1 MKNKNIKLT
10 QDQKFQ
16 MQQIF
21 DAMEAL
27 RKDKDFMKKL
37 KDVNS
42 YEDFDDTNDDEI
54 ELLQFCE
61 NILDTAKPKVDV
73 QVKKKWWHFWNTNPL
88 VRNGDDVV
96 VSKTGYIH
104 ESGGCLVM
112 LMNTEFGQRI
122 VALLGSRNTHT
133 RFPEAVELVK
143 N

>member
-16 MQQIF
+16 MNQIF

-61 NILDTAKPKVDV
+61 NILDTAKNN
-73 QVKKKWWHFWNTNPL
+73 FYYN
-88 VRNGDDVV
+88 
-96 VSKTGYIH
+96 
-104 ESGGCLVM
+104 
-112 LMNTEFGQRI
+112 
-122 VALLGSRNTHT
+122 
-133 RFPEAVELVK
+133 
-143 N
+143 